1 MRSCGT
7 PRRAHLAVA
16 GRDAQNRLDLTGF
29 GGILEA
35 GADDV
40 IGRHDAFQRRLNDLF
55 RGGGDDVEG
64 EVATLQILH
73 QFHEGGDV
81 LFKSDALANLMQM
94 FAADAA
100 VLGIVE
106 QEVGELRALLHEM
119 GPGQTGDFFLEIRGS
134 EQFAQDEAGV
144 VEAERLVEIR
154 RQ

>member
-1 MRSCGT
+1 
-7 PRRAHLAVA
+7 
-16 GRDAQNRLDLTGF
+16 
-29 GGILEA
+29 
-35 GADDV
+35 
-40 IGRHDAFQRRLNDLF
+40 
-55 RGGGDDVEG
+55 
-64 EVATLQILH
+64 
-73 QFHEGGDV
+73 
-81 LFKSDALANLMQM
+81 MQM

-119 GPGQTGDFFLEIRGS
+119 GPGQTGDFFFEIRGS